1 MPPGVQVELT
11 AHQVQTLARDL
22 RQAALFDR
30 RRLLNALGSVGEN
43 VTRERIHAG
52 GPGPEGETWQPRRHP
67 SSKPLLVR
75 SGHLARSITAGWT
88 MGSSVRW
95 GSRLVY
101 ARIHQFGG
109 RIRATNAKALRFE
122 AGGEAV
128 FARSVTIPARPYL
141 GWGAEEARQAAP
153 VIANWLAQAFPGA
166 DA

>member
-1 MPPGVQVELT
+1 MPPGVQVTFT
-11 AHQVQTLARDL
+11 AHEVETLARDL
-22 RQAALFDR
+22 RQAARADR

-67 SSKPLLVR
+67 SSKPLLVQ

-95 GSRLVY
+95 GSRRIY

-109 RIRATNAKALRFE
+109 RIRPTRARALRFE
-122 AGGEAV
+122 VGGEAV

-141 GWGAEEARQAAP
+141 GWGEKEASQAAP